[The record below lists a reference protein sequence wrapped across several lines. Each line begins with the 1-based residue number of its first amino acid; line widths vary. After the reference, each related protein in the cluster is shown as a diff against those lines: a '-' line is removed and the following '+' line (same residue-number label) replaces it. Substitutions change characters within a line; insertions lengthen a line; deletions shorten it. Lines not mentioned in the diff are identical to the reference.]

1 MYKKLKL
8 ENTLVCLVVG
18 GGGVIAV
25 VEIRSNL
32 PISLKK
38 GVLYHTLVIAEC
50 NKVKLVVKFG
60 QTRNLVHPYN
70 MAGRVLHFLALSL
83 P

>member
-1 MYKKLKL
+1 MYKKLKF
-8 ENTLVCLVVG
+8 ENTLACLIVG
-18 GGGVIAV
+18 GGGVIVV
-25 VEIRSNL
+25 VEIRCNL
-32 PISLKK
+32 SISIKK
-38 GVLYHTLVIAEC
+38 GVLYHTLIIAEC